1 MSDDF
6 ISEFALIM
14 VAGALALAFGR
25 LVRLPSVPVYI
36 IAGILIGPFTLPG
49 IFISDSSNISL
60 LAEVGLVVLLFY
72 VGVEFGWERIR
83 KVGVRVLIIGI
94 FEIISMIFLGY
105 YAGIIIGLD
114 SASAFVFGSA
124 LAFS

>member
-1 MSDDF
+1 
-6 ISEFALIM
+6 M

-72 VGVEFGWERIR
+72 GNVLGKWE
-83 KVGVRVLIIGI
+83 
-94 FEIISMIFLGY
+94 
-105 YAGIIIGLD
+105 
-114 SASAFVFGSA
+114 
-124 LAFS
+124 

>member
-1 MSDDF
+1 
-6 ISEFALIM
+6 M

-36 IAGILIGPFTLPG
+36 IAGIMIGPFTLPG
-49 IFISDSSNISL
+49 VFISDSSNISL
-60 LAEVGLVVLLFY
+60 VAEVGLVVLLFY

-94 FEIISMIFLGY
+94 FEIIS
-105 YAGIIIGLD
+105 
-114 SASAFVFGSA
+114 
-124 LAFS
+124 